1 MHKYLTE
8 RRLARLKSALRQRQ
22 FSLSVA
28 IENIH
33 DPHNVSAIFR
43 TCDAVG
49 VPKVNLI
56 YNTEKLPRISK
67 VTSASAFKWVSKQ
80 RFTTVE
86 ECFDHHKKEGFKIY
100 SSLLDENSISLYD
113 IDLTKKSL
121 IVLGNE
127 NRGVSEEAIKLSD
140 ETYYIPMRGM
150 VQSLNVS
157 VAAAVTLYEA
167 QRQRLLKGMYDNTT
181 LSDEEF
187 DKLLD
192 EWSER

>member
-8 RRLARLKSALRQRQ
+8 RRLARLKNALRQRQ

-86 ECFDHHKKEGFKIY
+86 ECFNHYKKEGFKIY

>member
-86 ECFDHHKKEGFKIY
+86 ECFNHYKKDGFKIY
-100 SSLLDENSISLYD
+100 SSLLDEKSISLYD